1 MSANDRWAWAEI
13 DLSALSD
20 NVKALVK
27 QAGQAELWA
36 TVKAN
41 GYGHGA
47 VEVAQTALSAG
58 ARGLCVA
65 LADEA
70 HQLRQAKIVAPVLI
84 VSEQPETQHEQM
96 LRDDVAATLYN
107 EATISSYAAT
117 AERLGVVGRVHLKID
132 TGMHRV
138 GAPIEDALARA
149 MQINNSKSLTLE
161 GVYTHFAAA
170 DLPEHSATD
179 LQSRKFAE
187 VIKVLEQNS
196 LRPKY
201 VHTANSSAAIRE
213 LDTRSDTGI
222 GVARVGIAIYG
233 IAPSNE
239 LESQVATLKPVM
251 SIHARVSHIQRLKAG
266 EGISYGLRGQLECD
280 ATIATLPIGYADGIP
295 RRLWSVGGEVLIC
308 GKRCPIIGVVTM
320 DQLMVNCADLPVK
333 IGDQAV
339 LLGTQG
345 TETIT
350 ANQIAARLETIGYEI
365 VCGINARVPR
375 RYFDAKK

>member
-70 HQLRQAKIVAPVLI
+70 HQLRQAKIVAPILI

-107 EATISSYAAT
+107 EATILSYAAT

-149 MQINNSKSLTLE
+149 MQINNLKSLKLE

-170 DLPEHSATD
+170 DLPDHAHTTVQ
-179 LQSRKFAE
+179 LQRFRE
-187 VIKVLEQNS
+187 TVQLLEQNS

-201 VHTANSSAAIRE
+201 IHVANSSAAIRE
-213 LDTRSDTGI
+213 IDLGSYTGI
-222 GVARVGIAIYG
+222 GIARVGIAIYG

-239 LESQVATLKPVM
+239 LESQAATLKPVM
-251 SIHARVSHIQRLKAG
+251 SVHARVAHVLRLKAG
-266 EGISYGLRGQLECD
+266 EGISYGLRSKLERD
-280 ATIATLPIGYADGIP
+280 ATIATLPIGYGDGIP
-295 RRLWSVGGEVLIC
+295 RRLWSAGGEVLIGGTC
-308 GKRCPIIGVVTM
+308 CPIIGVVTM

-345 TETIT
+345 AETIT

>member
-1 MSANDRWAWAEI
+1 MSASDRWAWAQI

-20 NVKALVK
+20 NVKTLVK

-47 VEVAQTALSAG
+47 VAVARTALSAG

-65 LADEA
+65 LANEA
-70 HQLRQAKIVAPVLI
+70 HELRQAKIAAPILI

-138 GAPIEDALARA
+138 GAPIEDALSRA
-149 MQINNSKSLTLE
+149 KQINSLQSLTLE

-170 DLPEHSATD
+170 DLPEHAQTSVQ
-179 LQSRKFAE
+179 LQKFRE
-187 VIKVLEQNS
+187 SVQLLGQNS

-201 VHTANSSAAIRE
+201 IHIANSSAAIRGI
-213 LDTRSDTGI
+213 DTGSDTGVGI
-222 GVARVGIAIYG
+222 ARVGIAIYG

-239 LESQVATLKPVM
+239 LESHVATLKPVM
-251 SIHARVSHIQRLKAG
+251 SIHARVSHLQRLKAG
-266 EGISYGLRGQLECD
+266 EGVSYGLRVKLERD

-295 RRLWSVGGEVLIC
+295 RRLWSVGGEVLI
-308 GKRCPIIGVVTM
+308 GGAFCPIIGVVTM
-320 DQLMVNCADLPVK
+320 DQLMVNCADAQIK
-333 IGDQAV
+333 IGDEAV
-339 LLGTQG
+339 LLGAQG
-345 TETIT
+345 TKAIT
-350 ANQIAARLETIGYEI
+350 ANQIAVRLETIGYEI
-365 VCGINARVPR
+365 VCGISSRVPR
-375 RYFDAKK
+375 RYIGAKK